1 MKQNQKYFGFKLEER
16 EGKIMNF
23 GRSKSWREG
32 TLRVTL
38 TGRRK
43 VATTNEDLQPQV
55 LLGVQ
60 GAGPE

>member
-1 MKQNQKYFGFKLEER
+1 
-16 EGKIMNF
+16 MNL
-23 GRSKSWREG
+23 GRSKTWREG

-43 VATTNEDLQPQV
+43 VATSNEDLQPQV
-55 LLGVQ
+55 LLRVQ

>member
-1 MKQNQKYFGFKLEER
+1 
-16 EGKIMNF
+16 MNL
-23 GRSKSWREG
+23 GRSKTWREG

-43 VATTNEDLQPQV
+43 VATSNKDLQPQV
-55 LLGVQ
+55 LLRVQ